1 MNRHYRILHI
11 ITGLQVGGAEMAL
24 YRLLSSQ
31 DRSQFQSEVVSLT
44 DDQPV
49 GGMIRELGIPVTSL
63 GFRPGSFDPRLVTRL
78 VGQIRHIRPQ
88 LIQTW
93 MYHADLFGAI
103 SARLASSPPVVWGI
117 RHTVTGKDSLK
128 PRTYLIAKTCALFSH
143 YLPAKIICNSKLGLS
158 THAALGYDKSK
169 MLVIPNGFDTKKF
182 APAPQMRTDVRAELG
197 LSPETRLVGLGARF
211 DPLKDHS
218 GFLKAASL
226 LSQKRQD
233 VHFVLWGKSVD
244 TQNQILTA
252 ILDEFGIK
260 AYVHLLGLRLDA
272 ARLFASL
279 DVASLSSLS
288 EAFPQV
294 LGEAMACGVP
304 CVSTDV
310 GDAAFIIGDTG
321 RIVPPRE
328 PQLLANAWNEL
339 LSLSEPER
347 IALGET
353 ARERIGSLFSLV
365 KTTQK
370 YEQTYQDIIAGGE
383 RA

>member
-1 MNRHYRILHI
+1 
-11 ITGLQVGGAEMAL
+11 
-24 YRLLSSQ
+24 
-31 DRSQFQSEVVSLT
+31 
-44 DDQPV
+44 
-49 GGMIRELGIPVTSL
+49 
-63 GFRPGSFDPRLVTRL
+63 
-78 VGQIRHIRPQ
+78 
-88 LIQTW
+88 
-93 MYHADLFGAI
+93 
-103 SARLASSPPVVWGI
+103 
-117 RHTVTGKDSLK
+117 
-128 PRTYLIAKTCALFSH
+128 
-143 YLPAKIICNSKLGLS
+143 
-158 THAALGYDKSK
+158 
-169 MLVIPNGFDTKKF
+169 
-182 APAPQMRTDVRAELG
+182 
-197 LSPETRLVGLGARF
+197 
-211 DPLKDHS
+211 
-218 GFLKAASL
+218 
-226 LSQKRQD
+226 
-233 VHFVLWGKSVD
+233 LWGKSVD